1 MLMLGRKVG
10 ERIMIGNDIIIS
22 ISAVKGDFVR
32 VGVEAP
38 KEIQVHR
45 EEIYKKIQEDKNE
58 SK

>member
-45 EEIYKKIQEDKNE
+45 EEIYRKIQEDKNE